1 MKTKKYL
8 LFIAMIFSACLFAAC
23 GGDDD
28 DDTSDAKQENN
39 NTGSSSNEVA
49 SIAQFEKMIAG
60 TWVNAA
66 EYSEWEVYMMQYD
79 KEHASKMADG
89 GLRLNT
95 NHTGAYLYGGRLNNS
110 FTSWK
115 YSDAL
120 TWRIIS
126 LEETGTNWC
135 NGMILIDGR
144 EYEFGFNAQG
154 CESHGKKYAIF
165 NIWELANQ
173 GGLLLRP

>member
-8 LFIAMIFSACLFAAC
+8 LFIAMIFSTCLFAAC

-39 NTGSSSNEVA
+39 NPGSSSNEAA

-66 EYSEWEVYMMQYD
+66 EYAEWDVYMRQYNQ
-79 KEHASKMADG
+79 EHASKMADG

-126 LEETGTNWC
+126 LEETGTYWC
-135 NGMILIDGR
+135 SGMMLIDGR

-154 CESHGKKYAIF
+154 CEVNGKKYAHLC
-165 NIWELANQ
+165 IWELANS